1 MKWQTLLA
9 VYAPLV
15 RMETH
20 RLGGGPMRDGDDGL
34 LYAELKLHLLN
45 IVVVCFTCQ
54 IGDSYGDSQACQKQF
69 SYDFR
74 VMILPS
80 VPLPW
85 AALTVYPCLPEWK
98 SNISSK
104 VHCERCVYVHSR
116 EMSFGLSI
124 VFQSRKICRITKA
137 MFN

>member
-1 MKWQTLLA
+1 MTHSFQT
-9 VYAPLV
+9 VVDLV
-15 RMETH
+15 FKILQLFSRS
-20 RLGGGPMRDGDDGL
+20 DDGL

-69 SYDFR
+69 SYDFC

-104 VHCERCVYVHSR
+104 VHCERFKKDFPYNEGNV
-116 EMSFGLSI
+116 
-124 VFQSRKICRITKA
+124 
-137 MFN
+137 